1 MRHRD
6 LITTLGRLDSIEEAA
21 AAPAG
26 SVPFVAGEATA
37 SLVIAGLID
46 LSAEQARLSKGV
58 AGLDSDIGKLS
69 AKLGNADFLARAKEE
84 IVEETREKLAE
95 AEAAKAKLQAA
106 LARLEAVQ

>member
-1 MRHRD
+1 MARVTSTAV
-6 LITTLGRLDSIEEAA
+6 L
-21 AAPAG
+21 
-26 SVPFVAGEATA
+26 TA

-46 LSAEQARLSKGV
+46 LSAEQARLAKGV
-58 AGLDSDIGKLS
+58 AGHDSDIGKLS

-106 LARLEAVQ
+106 LSRLEAVQ